1 MRCADRSC
9 AGGDAQAEGGNLR
22 LCGEDAG
29 TAAIVPTTSR
39 DRKES
44 MRRLFFC
51 SLVALLALVNG
62 CEPAKQTQTSI
73 SFWAIGSEGEQVQP
87 LVRDFERENPGLKVR
102 VQQIPWTA
110 AHEKLLTAFA
120 GNATPDVCQL
130 GNTWIPELATLGA
143 LEPLDDRVASSKV
156 IDPSDYFPGIWE
168 TNRLDSHV
176 YGIPWY
182 ADTRLMF
189 YRTDLLKAVGW
200 TEPPATWD
208 DWLAA
213 MHKIKAEGSGD
224 HYAILIPINEW
235 EQPTIL
241 GLQTG
246 SEMLRDGGR
255 FGNFESPEF
264 RRAFEFYVRLF
275 DEQLAPTSSNTQI
288 SNVWEEFAR
297 GYFAM
302 YITGPWN
309 IGEFHRRLP
318 ADMQGKWATA
328 QMPRPDRD
336 RPSIS
341 QAGGSGLVVFNRSQH
356 KEEAWR
362 LIEFLSRPERLT
374 QFYELTGNLPPRE
387 SSWKQ
392 GRLAEDPQERAFH
405 EQLKNVL
412 PLPRV
417 PEWEQITTKIMQ
429 AGQLAIAKRVSVDE
443 ALKGLDEA
451 VDNIL
456 EKRRWMLARQ
466 EAH

>member
-1 MRCADRSC
+1 M
-9 AGGDAQAEGGNLR
+9 
-22 LCGEDAG
+22 
-29 TAAIVPTTSR
+29 P
-39 DRKES
+39 
-44 MRRLFFC
+44 RLFFC
-51 SLVALLALVNG
+51 SLVGLLACAIG
-62 CEPAKQTQTSI
+62 CGSSKVTETSI
-73 SFWAIGSEGEQVQP
+73 SFWAIGSEGEQVLP
-87 LVRDFERENPGLKVR
+87 LVRDFERENPGVKVR

-143 LEPLDDRVASSKV
+143 LEPLDAQVGGSQV
-156 IDPSDYFPGIWE
+156 IDPSDYFSGIWE
-168 TNRLDSHV
+168 TNRMDSHV

-189 YRTDLLKAVGW
+189 YRTDLLKQAGW
-200 TEPPATWD
+200 AEPPTTWH
-208 DWLAA
+208 DWLEA
-213 MHKIKAEGSGD
+213 MHRIKDQRGGD

-246 SEMLRDGGR
+246 SEMLRDGGK

-275 DEQLAPTSSNTQI
+275 NEQLAPASSNTQI

-309 IGEFHRRLP
+309 VGEFRRRLP
-318 ADMQGKWATA
+318 AEMQDKWATA
-328 QMPRPDRD
+328 LLPRPDRD
-336 RPSIS
+336 VPSIS
-341 QAGGSGLVVFNRSQH
+341 QAGGAGLVIFARSQH
-356 KEEAWR
+356 KEESWR
-362 LIEFLSRPERLT
+362 LIEFLSRPDRLA

-387 SSWKQ
+387 SAWKQ

-405 EQLKNVL
+405 EQLKNVR

-417 PEWEQITTKIMQ
+417 PEWEQITSKITQ
-429 AGQLAIAKRVSVDE
+429 AGQLAIAQRVSIDE
-443 ALKGLDEA
+443 ALAGLDKA

-466 EAH
+466 DAH